1 MMLQCQAG
9 RLAAGMSFLTYRNRM
24 QARRARVKAS
34 APYKMHGALV
44 AEQARVRRASSAWQH
59 SCCGAGSVMQAL
71 DVRKDASA

>member
-1 MMLQCQAG
+1 
-9 RLAAGMSFLTYRNRM
+9 M

-44 AEQARVRRASSAWQH
+44 AEQASVRRASSAWQH

-71 DVRKDASA
+71 YVRKDASARRGLPAYCTGNASRNRHSPA